1 MFWRYCALFCNAAR
15 VAEAQRL
22 ARKGGYVAGSVTMVS
37 ALLSWTPGAEAPQHK
52 QIEEKV
58 PVATTINKTALL
70 MHSAQAMFELV
81 ADIERYPEFLPGC
94 SGAEILET
102 MPDGIV
108 ARLDLS
114 KAGVKQSFITRNT
127 NAAPSS
133 IRLALEDGPFD
144 SLRGEWRFD
153 SLSEE
158 ACRVS
163 LDLTFQLR
171 SGLLKMA
178 ASRLFESVA
187 NDMVDAMVKRANQLS
202 RQSS

>member
-1 MFWRYCALFCNAAR
+1 MLCIEHFRHHAR
-15 VAEAQRL
+15 RTVVESRSAVSREFGKTTDPKL
-22 ARKGGYVAGSVTMVS
+22 KEIEKGAKKGT
-37 ALLSWTPGAEAPQHK
+37 K
-52 QIEEKV
+52 DI
-58 PVATTINKTALL
+58 VATTIQKTALL
-70 MHSAQAMFELV
+70 MHSAQTMFDLV
-81 ADIERYPEFLPGC
+81 ADIARYPEFLPGC

-102 MPDGIV
+102 TDGGVV

-114 KAGVKQSFITRNT
+114 KAGVKQSFVTRNT

-144 SLRGEWRFD
+144 SLGGEWRFEA
-153 SLSEE
+153 LSED

-187 NDMVDAMVKRANQLS
+187 NDMVDAMVKRANQLG
-202 RQSS
+202 QQ

>member
-1 MFWRYCALFCNAAR
+1 MYD
-15 VAEAQRL
+15 
-22 ARKGGYVAGSVTMVS
+22 
-37 ALLSWTPGAEAPQHK
+37 
-52 QIEEKV
+52 
-58 PVATTINKTALL
+58 
-70 MHSAQAMFELV
+70 LV
-81 ADIERYPEFLPGC
+81 ADIARYPEFLPDC

-102 MPDGIV
+102 TDAGVV

-114 KAGVKQSFITRNT
+114 KAGVKQSFVTRNT
-127 NAAPSS
+127 NEVPSS

-144 SLRGEWRFD
+144 SLGGEWRFEA
-153 SLSEE
+153 LSED

-202 RQSS
+202 QQ

>member
-1 MFWRYCALFCNAAR
+1 M
-15 VAEAQRL
+15 
-22 ARKGGYVAGSVTMVS
+22 
-37 ALLSWTPGAEAPQHK
+37 
-52 QIEEKV
+52 
-58 PVATTINKTALL
+58 ATTIQKTALL
-70 MHSAQAMFELV
+70 MHSAQTMFDLV
-81 ADIERYPEFLPGC
+81 ADIARYPQFLPGC

-102 MPDGIV
+102 TDSCVV

-114 KAGVKQSFITRNT
+114 KAGVKQSFVTRNT
-127 NAAPSS
+127 NVAPFS

-144 SLRGEWRFD
+144 ALGGEWRFD
-153 SLSEE
+153 ALSED

-202 RQSS
+202 QK

>member
-1 MFWRYCALFCNAAR
+1 MFD
-15 VAEAQRL
+15 
-22 ARKGGYVAGSVTMVS
+22 
-37 ALLSWTPGAEAPQHK
+37 
-52 QIEEKV
+52 
-58 PVATTINKTALL
+58 
-70 MHSAQAMFELV
+70 LV
-81 ADIERYPEFLPGC
+81 ADIARYPEFLPGC

-102 MPDGIV
+102 TDEGVV

-114 KAGVKQSFITRNT
+114 KAGVKQSFVTRNI
-127 NAAPSS
+127 NMAPSC
-133 IRLALEDGPFD
+133 IRLSLEDGPFD
-144 SLRGEWRFD
+144 SLGGEWRFEA
-153 SLSEE
+153 LSED

-202 RQSS
+202 RQ

>member
-1 MFWRYCALFCNAAR
+1 
-15 VAEAQRL
+15 
-22 ARKGGYVAGSVTMVS
+22 MV
-37 ALLSWTPGAEAPQHK
+37 
-52 QIEEKV
+52 
-58 PVATTINKTALL
+58 TTIQKTALL
-70 MHSAQAMFELV
+70 MHSAQTMYDLV
-81 ADIERYPEFLPGC
+81 ADIARYPEFLPGC

-102 MPDGIV
+102 TDAGVV

-114 KAGVKQSFITRNT
+114 KAGVQQSFVTRNT
-127 NAAPSS
+127 NVAPSS

-144 SLRGEWRFD
+144 WLGGEWRFEA
-153 SLSEE
+153 LSED

-163 LDLTFQLR
+163 LDLTLQLR

-202 RQSS
+202 QQ